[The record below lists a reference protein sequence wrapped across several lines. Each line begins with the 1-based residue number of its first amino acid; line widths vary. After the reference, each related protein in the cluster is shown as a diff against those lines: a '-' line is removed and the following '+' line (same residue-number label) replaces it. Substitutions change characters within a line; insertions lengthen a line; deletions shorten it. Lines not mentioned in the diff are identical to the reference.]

1 MSYFL
6 RVLGKKNPDIHL
18 DDLYSEL
25 KKRNLKANLE
35 ITEDKKPESWDLL
48 KVTRGRGLMLT
59 QIERNIKGEPLF
71 EDELEEFRNEIAGC
85 EPKTA
90 IPWLQSFFDQTKVIY
105 AFEILKDAQKD
116 NNFDVIDAVIDVI
129 MAKTGGIS
137 QADGE
142 GFSNDEGD
150 HILWQFDDEEIE
162 GEWNCAVMDNKGKWQ
177 KFSMELSDPKHQ
189 KAFKSGK
196 TI

>member
-1 MSYFL
+1 MSYFI
-6 RVLGKKNPDIHL
+6 RILGKKNPDITL

-71 EDELEEFRNEIAGC
+71 EDEIEEFKSEITGF

-90 IPWLQSFFDQTKVIY
+90 IPWLLSFFEATKVIY
-105 AFEILKDAQKD
+105 AFEIQKDAHKD
-116 NNFDVIDAVIDVI
+116 NNFDVIDCIRDVI
-129 MAKTGGIS
+129 MSRTNGII

-142 GFSNDEGD
+142 GFSNEEGD
-150 HILWQFDDEEIE
+150 HILWQFEDEEIE
-162 GEWNCAVMDNKGKWQ
+162 GELFVAVLDNKGKWQ
-177 KFSMELSDPKHQ
+177 KYEIELSNPTDQ
-189 KAFKSGK
+189 KKFKNGK
-196 TI
+196 F

>member
-1 MSYFL
+1 MSYFI
-6 RVLGKKNPDIHL
+6 RVLGKKNPDITL

-59 QIERNIKGEPLF
+59 QIERNAKGDVLF
-71 EDELEEFRNEIAGC
+71 EDEIEEFKAEIKDC

-90 IPWLQSFFDQTKVIY
+90 VPWLQSFFEATKVIY
-105 AFEILKDAQKD
+105 AFEIQKDAHKD
-116 NNFDVIDAVIDVI
+116 NNFDVIDCIRDVI
-129 MAKTGGIS
+129 MSRTSGIL

-150 HILWQFDDEEIE
+150 HILWQFEDDEIE
-162 GEWNCAVMDNKGKWQ
+162 GELFVAVLDNKGKWQ
-177 KFSMELSDPKHQ
+177 KYEIELSNPLDQ
-189 KAFKSGK
+189 KKFRNGK
-196 TI
+196 F